1 MLAHLYIQRPGD
13 VEIIS
18 EEYDRFMQLSPE
30 ELKEKCLFA
39 QKQGFFGVHR
49 QALQVIALFKA
60 AREQNIPF
68 SLQIDSD
75 GFMEFDEQ

>member
-13 VEIIS
+13 FEIIS
-18 EEYDRFMQLSPE
+18 EEFDRFMLLSPE

-60 AREQNIPF
+60 ARKQNIPF

-75 GFMEFDEQ
+75 GFMEFNEE